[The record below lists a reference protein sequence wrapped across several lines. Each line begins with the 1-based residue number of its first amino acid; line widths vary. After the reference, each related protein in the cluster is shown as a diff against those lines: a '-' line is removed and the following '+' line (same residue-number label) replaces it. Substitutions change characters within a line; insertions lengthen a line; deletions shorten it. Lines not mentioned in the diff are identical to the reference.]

1 MNCDLSVEI
10 WNFKSFIL
18 AWTDLADLSEY
29 AVAHPSSVW
38 NTNCATHAVQTTR
51 VGWKGGG

>member
-10 WNFKSFIL
+10 WNSKSFIL

-38 NTNCATHAVQTTR
+38 NTNCAMHAVQTTR